1 MLKAGLA
8 LALAAVAALAAG
20 AASHG
25 AFTGANGRIVF
36 QRGGMYDGARS
47 NLYLVNPNGGGVV
60 RLTRGPQHDAQPT
73 WPADGARIAF
83 ESTRRGDTDVW
94 VVGPD
99 ASGLKELTF
108 SLGFDGDPS

>member
-1 MLKAGLA
+1 MKILTEPPERLTGRRLDCLQPCEIVDAVASTCSKGVDMLKAGLA
-8 LALAAVAALAAG
+8 LALVAVAALAAG

-60 RLTRGPQHDAQPT
+60 RLTRGPQHDAQP
-73 WPADGARIAF
+73 
-83 ESTRRGDTDVW
+83 
-94 VVGPD
+94 
-99 ASGLKELTF
+99 
-108 SLGFDGDPS
+108 